1 MNIKDQ
7 IIEILRTDLDA
18 RTSTIR
24 LVKLLNGG
32 EYAFAQHRETAIA
45 AHELIAEGRLLKRAI
60 GRRHNWVPAVP
71 C

>member
-32 EYAFAQHRETAIA
+32 KYAFAQHVETAIA
-45 AHELIAEGRLLKRAI
+45 VDELIAEGRLLKRFI
-60 GRRHNWVPAVP
+60 GRRRNLVPAVP